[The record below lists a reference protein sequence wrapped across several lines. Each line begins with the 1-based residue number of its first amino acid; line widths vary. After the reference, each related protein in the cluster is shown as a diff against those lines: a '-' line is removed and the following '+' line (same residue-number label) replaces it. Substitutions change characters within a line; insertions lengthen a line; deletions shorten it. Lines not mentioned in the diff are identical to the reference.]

1 MKVET
6 DIIVYITV
14 RSIVEAVI
22 MYDKTFKTDFI
33 LMLKLLGADVRP
45 IPVVPWTDPNN
56 YNHQV

>member
-14 RSIVEAVI
+14 RPVIEAVI

-33 LMLKLLGADVRP
+33 FFIDNIIIYL
-45 IPVVPWTDPNN
+45 T
-56 YNHQV
+56 